1 VQSYAG
7 MDIQLEQS
15 GKMKRRSKMS
25 KRGNKFIRHAVRMP
39 ALCTLQ
45 YNPQLKAFY
54 QNLVEREKSKKLL

>member
-1 VQSYAG
+1 
-7 MDIQLEQS
+7 
-15 GKMKRRSKMS
+15 MS

-54 QNLVEREKSKKLL
+54 QNLVETEKSKKLL